1 MYSQSSVAEATRATF
16 GARLGGYIIDAVVLL
31 VVNMITSLVFHN
43 AALDLIVSL
52 VVGIGYF
59 VYFWSSTGQT
69 LGDKVV
75 GVKVVSTSGG
85 LITPGG
91 AFIRYLGIIVSSIPL
106 FLGLL
111 WVLWD
116 PQRQGWHDKMASTYV
131 VKA

>member
-1 MYSQSSVAEATRATF
+1 MYSQSSVAESTRATF
-16 GARLGGYIIDAVVLL
+16 GPRLGGYLIDGVLL
-31 VVNMITSLVFHN
+31 AVINEIFSLVFHN

-91 AFIRYLGIIVSSIPL
+91 AFIRYLGIIVATIPL

-116 PQRQGWHDKMASTYV
+116 PQKQGWHDKMASTYV